1 MKFSNTFKN
10 ILENSLTE
18 TLWDVIGHWNGW
30 VVGVEND
37 LSVQPELSILG
48 TEWFIDVE
56 KFLGGGWWMVGGVG
70 GGGWWWWCW

>member
-1 MKFSNTFKN
+1 MSRD
-10 ILENSLTE
+10 I
-18 TLWDVIGHWNGW
+18 DMVGW
-30 VVGVEND
+30 LVVVGVEND

-70 GGGWWWWCW
+70 GGGWWVLVLVRV